1 VAWYVRAYRGREPEE
16 NPATRQPLVLLSLP
30 MLGSLLLSA
39 FLWTGPV
46 THTGSH
52 FTQVLSDTVAAVV
65 HPGRTMESSD
75 LRWAL
80 LPAHRVSA
88 QRRLDDYS
96 AQALRESRAAR
107 AAGQMVPLSARD
119 RMPRV
124 AHAGGTAPTAV
135 GSWLR
140 DATGMSLR
148 SLTGLLRDGVARLLQ
163 VFLLLGLVVL
173 LVRGRRTERFTR
185 ELRWFSVG
193 AAAALCVQ
201 VLAPGLSVEYGVLRA
216 FQQGLLVLAP
226 VVATGCAV
234 LLAPL
239 RRLARTAIAAVTLLL
254 FVVLTGLAGHTLG
267 GDAPQLH
274 LANTG
279 VYYDLY
285 YRTPADNAAISW
297 LARSPGPLVT
307 SDPTSI
313 AALAV
318 DRGSYD
324 GLDDQMFPSLLRR
337 DSSVLASPTTV
348 RQRSRVPVLFG
359 GDVIEFGFPLRL
371 LETTGSRVYDNGSA
385 RVYRGPGVRSR

>member
-1 VAWYVRAYRGREPEE
+1 
-16 NPATRQPLVLLSLP
+16 
-30 MLGSLLLSA
+30 
-39 FLWTGPV
+39 
-46 THTGSH
+46 
-52 FTQVLSDTVAAVV
+52 
-65 HPGRTMESSD
+65 
-75 LRWAL
+75 
-80 LPAHRVSA
+80 
-88 QRRLDDYS
+88 
-96 AQALRESRAAR
+96 
-107 AAGQMVPLSARD
+107 
-119 RMPRV
+119 
-124 AHAGGTAPTAV
+124 
-135 GSWLR
+135 
-140 DATGMSLR
+140 MSLR

-239 RRLARTAIAAVTLLL
+239 RRLARTAIAGVTLLL

-313 AALAV
+313 AALAI